1 MTLSRGIYENVET
14 NYNLE
19 EAKLLK
25 SGTEINKLMKALE
38 SKDETETQ

>member
-1 MTLSRGIYENVET
+1 MTLSRGIYENVDT

-19 EAKLLK
+19 EAELLE
-25 SGTEINKLMKALE
+25 SGTEINKLLEALG